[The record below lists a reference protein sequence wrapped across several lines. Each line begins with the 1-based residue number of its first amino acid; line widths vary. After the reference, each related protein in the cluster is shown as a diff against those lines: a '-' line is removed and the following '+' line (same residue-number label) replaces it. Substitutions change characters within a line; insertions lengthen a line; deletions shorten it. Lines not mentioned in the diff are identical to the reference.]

1 MAKNIN
7 ETLNVMLERRASD
20 LHLKVGRPPLIRI
33 DGKIVPLE
41 MSNLIE
47 EEIEEI
53 AFNLM
58 NSKQRTRFSEVNELD
73 LAYSPSGMVR
83 YRVNIFRQKGSV
95 EIVIRMI
102 PKIIPTLDDLNLPP
116 ALKKIALESR
126 GIILVTGA
134 VGSGKSTT
142 VASMIQCM
150 NNEMPYHIITIE
162 DPIEFLHTDNRSSIT
177 QRELGID
184 TESYI
189 VALKYVLRQDP
200 DIIFIGEM
208 RDLDTVAAAISA
220 GETGHLVLSTLHT
233 IDASQTID
241 RVIDFFPSYQQNQV
255 RMQFANIL
263 TAVISIRLVERA
275 DGKGR
280 VPAVEIMV
288 GTPTIK
294 ALIRENKLSSLNSM
308 IQQGASQYG
317 MQTFDQGLASLYKKG
332 LITLEKA
339 ISEATSPND
348 LKLSLSGIISSTDSA
363 REHIK

>member
-1 MAKNIN
+1 MAKGIN
-7 ETLNVMLERRASD
+7 EILNIMLERKASD
-20 LHLKVGRPPLIRI
+20 LHLKVGRPPLLRI
-33 DGKIVPLE
+33 DGKIVSLGT
-41 MSNLIE
+41 SNLTE
-47 EEIEEI
+47 EETEEI

-58 NSKQRTRFSEVNELD
+58 NSRQRAKFAEVNELD
-73 LAYSPSGMVR
+73 LAYSPSGMER

-102 PKIIPTLDDLNLPP
+102 PKIIPTLEELHLPP
-116 ALKKIALESR
+116 TLKKIALESR
-126 GIILVTGA
+126 GIILVTGT

-142 VASMIQCM
+142 IASMIQHI

-162 DPIEFLHTDNRSSIT
+162 DPIEFLHADNKSSIT

-184 TESYI
+184 TESYVI
-189 VALKYVLRQDP
+189 ALKYVLRQDP
-200 DIIFIGEM
+200 DVVFIGEM
-208 RDLDTVAAAISA
+208 RDFDTVAAAVSA

-233 IDASQTID
+233 IDASQTMD
-241 RVIDFFPSYQQNQV
+241 RIIDFFPSYQQNQI
-255 RMQFANIL
+255 RMQFASIL
-263 TAVISIRLVERA
+263 TGIISMRLIERA

-294 ALIRENKLSSLNSM
+294 ALIRENKLSSLKSM

-317 MQTFDQGLASLYKKG
+317 MQTFDQSLANLYKKG

-339 ISEATSPND
+339 LSEATSPND

-363 REHIK
+363 REHIG